1 MVEHA
6 EELKSA
12 RNSATKTDRGLIQKS
27 VTFKL
32 FLRDIGSSP
41 SKIDEF
47 FNDYLEEQVNKKK
60 SKGMSGLAVLSKY
73 KQCFVNCV
81 KRMLDS

>member
-6 EELKSA
+6 EELKNA

-41 SKIDEF
+41 SKIDELF
-47 FNDYLEEQVNKKK
+47 DDYLEEQVNKKK
-60 SKGMSGLAVLSKY
+60 SKGMSGLVVRSKY